1 MSSDTVSV
9 GFTSQIV
16 QAAIKNWQVVL
27 AVGFLV
33 AVVNEYIIYP
43 FYTSPFANVPGPKLN
58 AMTKWYQ
65 IYIDFT
71 KKRTLYIHSLHQ
83 KYGPVVRIGP
93 NELSFTGE
101 EPMKV
106 IYGAGTSF
114 YKPNFYDLFIA
125 YESHFSELIVVM
137 EYAPCLPC

>member
-16 QAAIKNWQVVL
+16 QAAIKNWQIVL
-27 AVGFLV
+27 TVTLV
-33 AVVNEYIIYP
+33 IAIVNNYIIYP
-43 FYTSPFANVPGPKLN
+43 FYTSPLANVPGPKLN
-58 AMTKWYQ
+58 AMTKWRQVYA
-65 IYIDFT
+65 DFT

-106 IYGAGTSF
+106 IYGAGTNF
-114 YKPNFYDLFIA
+114 YKPQFYDLFIA
-125 YESHFSELIVVM
+125 YVSQLYI
-137 EYAPCLPC
+137 LTIL

>member
-27 AVGFLV
+27 AVTLV
-33 AVVNEYIIYP
+33 IAIVNNYIIYP
-43 FYTSPFANVPGPKLN
+43 FYTSPLANVPGPKLN

-65 IYIDFT
+65 VYIDFT
-71 KKRTLYIHSLHQ
+71 KKRTLYIHSLHE

-114 YKPNFYDLFIA
+114 YKPHFYDLFIA
-125 YESHFSELIVVM
+125 YVSQLYILII
-137 EYAPCLPC
+137 